1 MALNENQMGQILWHL
16 ENRVGE
22 SRCRMCGGSELKV
35 HPDLA
40 GTPLVELNG
49 NGMKIYARDVTP
61 LVQVVCENCYHVEYF
76 MAEGVLKS
84 KQ

>member
-1 MALNENQMGQILWHL
+1 
-16 ENRVGE
+16 
-22 SRCRMCGGSELKV
+22 LKV